1 MKPITTTR
9 CSHCNNHLRRKNGVK
24 ERQKTDTFSK
34 MLHKT
39 FKIIDKGKGNK
50 I

>member
-9 CSHCNNHLRRKNGVK
+9 CSHCNNHLRRNNGVK
-24 ERQKTDTFSK
+24 ERQTTDTFSK

-39 FKIIDKGKGNK
+39 FKIIDKGK
-50 I
+50 

>member
-9 CSHCNNHLRRKNGVK
+9 CSHCNNHLRRNIGVK
-24 ERQKTDTFSK
+24 ERQKTDIFSK

-39 FKIIDKGKGNK
+39 FKITDKGE
-50 I
+50 